1 MTNRNEEL
9 TNSESELLSRRHWLR
24 ATVATGAGIGIA
36 GIGLSRLAVAH
47 DDDHGEDDNDR
58 DDDNSGPGNGD
69 DHDDHSGRD
78 HDEDDDR
85 DDDVP
90 ANSSPVAGVTTV
102 EIRDEAFVPAH
113 IIIDPG
119 QTVTWN
125 NLDDDEHTA
134 TGATF
139 DTGVLDRGES
149 GQVRFDTPGVY
160 AYVCQFHAHMQGSV
174 TVRGAVA
181 TPVASPQASSA
192 GTGETTAV
200 SIIDFA
206 FDPVTVTIPTG
217 TKIVWTNSGQAPHT
231 MTGSFFSSDIL
242 QPGDSTEFVFT
253 SPGSFPYVCALHEQ
267 MSGEIVVE

>member
-1 MTNRNEEL
+1 MTHPIEDPMSNENEL
-9 TNSESELLSRRHWLR
+9 QSRRKWLR
-24 ATVATGAGIGIA
+24 VTVATAAGIGIA
-36 GIGLSRLAVAH
+36 GAGLSRLAMARDDDDH
-47 DDDHGEDDNDR
+47 DDDDDR

-69 DHDDHSGRD
+69 DRDDHSGRD
-78 HDEDDDR
+78 HDEDDDH

-90 ANSSPVAGVTTV
+90 ANSSPVNGVTTV
-102 EIRDEAFVPAH
+102 EIRDEAFLPAH

-119 QTVTWN
+119 QTVTWS

-149 GQVRFDTPGVY
+149 GRVRFDTPGAY

-174 TVRGAVA
+174 TVRGEIA
-181 TPVASPQASSA
+181 TPVASPQASPA
-192 GTGETTAV
+192 GTGEVATV

-206 FDPVTVTIPTG
+206 FDPPILTIPAG
-217 TKIVWTNSGQAPHT
+217 TSVVWTNNGQAPHT